1 MKKILALLLTL
12 CMVFAVCGCA
22 SNEPTADKEDAQPA
36 QDSPAQDKA
45 YEITVEGNTY
55 TTAVDP
61 KSVTVAAVVYQQ
73 DAHQSIIRQA
83 AINCAKAYGV
93 NCMDAV
99 TDSDTA
105 KALELLGTYSAQ
117 NVNGYIW
124 APGSTSELQPLKDIK
139 ESGAAVTITNG
150 CTDASFIPYYD
161 GCYYNAN
168 PSMCATLSAQSLEPI
183 KTLYAD
189 KIAAGETLKIGV
201 IAFDALAIEFS
212 DLRVRSILDNLDK
225 EGILY
230 EVVSRQDATE
240 QDKALQVATDML
252 TANPDLDMFVSA
264 CEAGNIGAIMA
275 CVNAGTTDCHVFGI
289 DVSVQIAKLMQEY
302 PGIGVCFVGQNSY
315 EGGWRAA
322 EQCIQLALGLE
333 GKPDEIGKENICTDK
348 VLNSFE
354 ESTISGYIEEMAS
367 YGVTG

>member
-1 MKKILALLLTL
+1 MKKILSMVLALCIALS
-12 CMVFAVCGCA
+12 VCGCTTKEVTTEENVA
-22 SNEPTADKEDAQPA
+22 QSKETISNEAKT
-36 QDSPAQDKA
+36 
-45 YEITVEGNTY
+45 YEITVDGKTY
-55 TTAVDP
+55 STTIDP
-61 KSVTVAAVVYQQ
+61 STITIAAVVYQQ

-83 AINCAKAYGV
+83 AIDCAKAYGV
-93 NCMDAV
+93 TCMDAV

-105 KALELLGTYSAQ
+105 KALELMGTYSAQ
-117 NVNGYIW
+117 DVDGYVW
-124 APGSTSELQPLKDIK
+124 APASTSELQPLADIHAG
-139 ESGAAVTITNG
+139 GAYVTITNG
-150 CTDASFIPYYD
+150 LTDVSFAPEFD
-161 GCYYNAN
+161 GCYYNSN
-168 PSMCATLSAQSLEPI
+168 PSMCETLSEQSLEPI

-201 IAFDALAIEFS
+201 IAFDALSMEFS

-225 EGILY
+225 EGIKY

-240 QDKALQVATDML
+240 QDKALQVASDML
-252 TANPDLDMFVSA
+252 IANPDMDMFVSA

-302 PGIGVCFVGQNSY
+302 PGVGVCFVGQNSY

-322 EQCIQLALGLE
+322 EQVIKLTLDLDASME
-333 GKPDEIGKENICTDK
+333 DIGKEVICTNK
-348 VLNSFE
+348 ILNSFVNN
-354 ESTISGYIEEMAS
+354 SITDYIEEMAG